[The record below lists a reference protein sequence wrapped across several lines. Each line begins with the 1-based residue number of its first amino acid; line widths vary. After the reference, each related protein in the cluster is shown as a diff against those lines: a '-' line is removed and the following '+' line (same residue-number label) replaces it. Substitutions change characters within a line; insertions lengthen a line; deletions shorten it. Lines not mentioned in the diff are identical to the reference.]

1 MSSFED
7 MMLRR
12 LRGEPTP
19 SRAETIKRDLTN
31 QGCAFFLSN
40 EWDDG
45 LVGTTLD
52 SKPIYEFRKLVEIR
66 MKAIGATGDML
77 DSCTEFVNT
86 MLAQMDPNKSKIF
99 CVILYGQMR

>member
-19 SRAETIKRDLTN
+19 SRTETIRRDLVN
-31 QGCAFFLSN
+31 QGCAFFLPS
-40 EWDDG
+40 EWDDA
-45 LVGTTLD
+45 LVGSTLD
-52 SKPIYEFRKLVEIR
+52 SKPVYEFRKLVEIR
-66 MKAIGATGDML
+66 MKAIGASGGMV
-77 DSCTEFVNT
+77 DSCTEFVNG
-86 MLAQMDPNKSKIF
+86 MLAQMDPNRSKIF